1 MNWQPPVAVGS
12 APPMP
17 AGINIV
23 HGQSMTSMLGPPR
36 RPQTSPPS
44 DGWTPPVAIGAP
56 NPIPEG
62 VNFSHGRSMRPRV
75 NSQSS
80 AEESEE
86 EWQKPEATGQETPLP
101 SGFELQHG
109 ESMQTQQSES
119 QTPEN
124 APSPTRWTP
133 PEVQGA
139 PPAETRKFFNLLIF
153 LLELNLEKIWS
164 KLYL

>member
-1 MNWQPPVAVGS
+1 
-12 APPMP
+12 
-17 AGINIV
+17 
-23 HGQSMTSMLGPPR
+23 MLGPPR
-36 RPQTSPPS
+36 RPQASPPS

-80 AEESEE
+80 AEDEE

-109 ESMQTQQSES
+109 ESMQTHQSES

-124 APSPTRWTP
+124 AASPTRWTP

-139 PPAETRKFFNLLIF
+139 PPVETRKKFFI
-153 LLELNLEKIWS
+153 
-164 KLYL
+164 Y